1 MVHLFAPWD
10 ASGATKKNSIR
21 SYFLVHLT
29 RLELAHPKALP
40 PQGSVYTNF
49 TTGAYGYYNIFFRYG
64 EKNLEIIPI
73 LWAARFFGILTH
85 RIENSK
91 ILLCSM
97 GRDFWN
103 FSSKIEIWRHPT
115 FYGVRFLK
123 VFFTDQL
130 IISLKRSSPET
141 RCWSAEKARTFLFI
155 KYGKLDW

>member
-1 MVHLFAPWD
+1 M
-10 ASGATKKNSIR
+10 
-21 SYFLVHLT
+21 VHLT

-97 GRDFWN
+97 GHDFWN
-103 FSSKIEIWRHPT
+103 FLSKIEI
-115 FYGVRFLK
+115 
-123 VFFTDQL
+123 
-130 IISLKRSSPET
+130 
-141 RCWSAEKARTFLFI
+141 
-155 KYGKLDW
+155 